1 MNALSFELTIFGKP
15 LILVALIALVFAAL
29 QGERAWSRS
38 RRRQGLEPGT
48 VAYLLDGLVL
58 VGVALTFAAGAM
70 LFVQGLRSIFM
81 LLGGMIDGERVG
93 LLIVGMAIALGL
105 ALALVRVASRRRA
118 AQSVAG
124 ARLPIGPERSAT
136 EASLAGA
143 PAQQAHEPLREHFE
157 EEQPLAMLQQ
167 RWQPSAVSTASVP
180 TSFLD
185 LEEPPRPRSRFAL
198 ASTVLSLALVVL
210 LVSAAVL
217 FRYQL
222 MNIISGIEASYSTAG
237 ASDGG
242 SPGQINA
249 GTENAAANV
258 GAAAASVASAPTAA
272 SLATPAASLA
282 DSDAQGAQKHVKSS
296 GLNLRALPGLDQQVV
311 MVLKQGDA
319 VIVFTDARLIQGATW
334 VKVRV
339 GDNEGWVDQSLL
351 E

>member
-38 RRRQGLEPGT
+38 RRRQGFEPGT

-58 VGVALTFAAGAM
+58 VGVVLALVTGAA
-70 LFVQGLRSIFM
+70 LFVQGLKSISM
-81 LLGGMIDGERVG
+81 LLGGMIGGERVG

-105 ALALVRVASRRRA
+105 ALALVRVASRRRT

-124 ARLPIGPERSAT
+124 ARVPLGPEQSAT
-136 EASLAGA
+136 EVSLAGA

-157 EEQPLAMLQQ
+157 EGRPLAMLQQ

-185 LEEPPRPRSRFAL
+185 LAEPPQPRSRFAL
-198 ASTVLSLALVVL
+198 APTLLSLALVVL
-210 LVSAAVL
+210 LVSGAVL

-222 MNIISGIEASYSTAG
+222 TNIISGIETSYSTAG
-237 ASDGG
+237 TGDGRA
-242 SPGQINA
+242 PGQADA
-249 GTENAAANV
+249 GAENAAANV

-272 SLATPAASLA
+272 SLSTPAASLSA
-282 DSDAQGAQKHVKSS
+282 SDAQGAQKHVKSS
-296 GLNLRALPGLDQQVV
+296 GLNLRAQPGLDQQVV

-339 GDNEGWVDQSLL
+339 GDKLGWVDQSLL